1 MTFFSKCK
9 TGNVMIDSIDLNN
22 DEFKISKPLGDD
34 RLKQSLQSFGLLDP
48 PVVYKADN
56 TYKIIS
62 GHNRLTMLKELNLA
76 VGSVLCYITSL
87 PEPGS
92 FTDYAFLKNFRGEIG
107 PIGKSKFIRIL
118 KNKFCLNEN
127 EILFAAKNM
136 QIPGDF
142 IYADQFEKVLS
153 LGDPLKKYLDLKDI
167 GFKIINN
174 ILRLPDEARVLLSN
188 WVIDAGIRVNIFKN
202 IVDLVVDINK
212 INKIPALQPMIDLSA
227 GDSTG
232 NTARKDETLYRELF
246 KIRYPEYT
254 DIKLKAGKI
263 IADIMKDGLEID
275 FPDYFERDEIG
286 ISLKINKRDNV
297 EGFNKMLSRINTDA
311 LKRLLDLL

>member
-1 MTFFSKCK
+1 
-9 TGNVMIDSIDLNN
+9 
-22 DEFKISKPLGDD
+22 
-34 RLKQSLQSFGLLDP
+34 
-48 PVVYKADN
+48 
-56 TYKIIS
+56 
-62 GHNRLTMLKELNLA
+62 
-76 VGSVLCYITSL
+76 
-87 PEPGS
+87 
-92 FTDYAFLKNFRGEIG
+92 
-107 PIGKSKFIRIL
+107 
-118 KNKFCLNEN
+118 
-127 EILFAAKNM
+127 M
-136 QIPGDF
+136 QIPVDF

-153 LGDPLKKYLDLKDI
+153 LGEPLKKYLDLKDI

-174 ILRLPDEARVLLSN
+174 ILRLPDEARILLSN
-188 WVIDAGIRVNIFKN
+188 WVIDAGIRVNIFKS

-212 INKIPALQPMIDLSA
+212 KNKTDKIPALLSRIDLSA
-227 GDSTG
+227 GDSIG
-232 NTARKDETLYRELF
+232 NTARKDEALYSELF

-263 IADIMKDGLEID
+263 ITDLMKDGLEID